1 LSFLIKRED
10 IRILLLA
17 AGNDNLEYRK
27 KVRDELTKD
36 GYSNVIIMEEL
47 PSLDD
52 GICFKFE
59 QLLKEH
65 NPDLIITFFH
75 KGVKIDAILF
85 ELGLICGKDG
95 IINTRDKLKF
105 LHDGFDFEKTTAYMR
120 DLLPF
125 VISFQYDD
133 SNEFQK
139 STRIID
145 TWARNRCKEIKTKQ
159 LAAFPPM
166 FLIDKLTNGFP
177 TTDLNT

>member
-1 LSFLIKRED
+1 
-10 IRILLLA
+10 
-17 AGNDNLEYRK
+17 
-27 KVRDELTKD
+27 
-36 GYSNVIIMEEL
+36 MEEL
-47 PSLDD
+47 PPLDD

-65 NPDLIITFFH
+65 HPDLIITFFH
-75 KGVKIDAILF
+75 KDVKIDAILF

-95 IINTRDKLKF
+95 ITNARDKLKF
-105 LHDGFDFEKTTAYMR
+105 LQDGFDFEKTTAYMR

-139 STRIID
+139 STKIID
-145 TWARNRCKEIKTKQ
+145 LWARNRCKDIERKQ
-159 LAAFPPM
+159 LTAFPPL
-166 FLIDKLTNGFP
+166 FLIDKLTNRKS